1 LICEIKQK
9 SIGWNDDPREFRLSS
24 GPPATGENVGA
35 PTFKVL
41 L

>member
-1 LICEIKQK
+1 VIGDWRTPRGFEIRVV
-9 SIGWNDDPREFRLSS
+9 IEVEAWET
-24 GPPATGENVGA
+24 AENVGA